1 MYNKCALQKKCIPGV
16 YYHNV
21 PNNRTTEIKKDTCTP
36 GKTCH
41 TMLSFGNDDGFEN
54 ELKEDELHLELI
66 GMSKHWVAVGFS
78 RDYEMVK
85 T

>member
-1 MYNKCALQKKCIPGV
+1 
-16 YYHNV
+16 
-21 PNNRTTEIKKDTCTP
+21 
-36 GKTCH
+36 
-41 TMLSFGNDDGFEN
+41 MLSFGNDDGFEN
-54 ELKEDELHLELI
+54 ELKEDEIHLELI